1 MENFI
6 IQKLNAEAIN
16 GIVKKP
22 KLFTIYYKKKK
33 KNLKKIKLLYWSETW
48 IKDCHLL
55 HARTQLVHNWLPQP
69 PIQCLYHNKKET

>member
-33 KNLKKIKLLYWSETW
+33 KI
-48 IKDCHLL
+48 
-55 HARTQLVHNWLPQP
+55 
-69 PIQCLYHNKKET
+69 